1 MSLLTSTNALLSS
14 ITQQP
19 ANAFGGVL
27 TGLIPNSPGPGFG
40 AVLTIVI
47 TVNVVT
53 EVTVTSPGSKYKAGD
68 TLTVSIDQI
77 PNATLPL
84 IFTIQ
89 SGNIEILPQNR
100 WQYRNKV
107 PPINLLTPCQPPNLV
122 QFSREW
128 NFYLD
133 PIQQQHESGGPMTDA
148 ELAAYD
154 KSLAPSLNQLRIDSS
169 IQNFSQIT
177 VSRKTVATDDQNSAF
192 TSTPSGSLTNDSTS
206 TPPGFNN
213 SQFGPN
219 PLPGASNGVYNTTPT
234 TDGAGSGAVLT
245 VTITGGTGNVQTVV
259 VTSGGSGYAIGD
271 VLTIPAAQIGGATA
285 DLIVFIGNNNVSVP
299 VNIASIGNNGEYIP
313 TVLQTQSDVSLA
325 APALIKPPVDGVAQ
339 LSLLDSSAGLLT
351 ATTNGL
357 LPSAATLNLGN
368 PVTNTFVNIP
378 LVTASGVGSGG
389 IVNIRLLLGVVTDV
403 AVVSPGSGYQIGDVV
418 FVLAA
423 TLGTVSDLVF
433 TLLSS
438 ALAQVLIDGGY
449 GFPTGFTRQIETKA
463 LTGCGVDLTVSI
475 NASTPEGSITDLTI
489 CDQGK
494 EYKTGDVIE
503 VINPNEGQLSTNTG
517 ALLASITSQ
526 VTGATI
532 NTWPGIP
539 FITIVGSGSGAIATF
554 IVSAANLVSGIVITN
569 PGSGYKI
576 GDELTIQFASLGV
589 GSAGP
594 VLKLKFGS
602 VDSNAKISIDILAP
616 APLAV
621 TQPNGFIQMDQGG
634 FQLPSGAWGAYL
646 GVVSLSY
653 TGGSINGTTQ
663 SRIVVETCEPHG
675 LNSGDKVDINGVDLF
690 RNSNNFEV
698 IGIHDVN
705 KFEINNPYQYGVL
718 PVGPALNA
726 FVKPYRQ
733 KSSIDQ
739 AGLTVPYRNTVSKT
753 IQKQVFPTTTLFAC
767 AGPQGPTHTGCNNQN
782 YDFSNVNGKTG
793 ANGVPAQSI
802 YNDPPPILQPVNFR
816 GPVATSFGVSKQL
829 NASELAML
837 QLNSVPFP
845 L

>member
-1 MSLLTSTNALLSS
+1 M
-14 ITQQP
+14 
-19 ANAFGGVL
+19 
-27 TGLIPNSPGPGFG
+27 
-40 AVLTIVI
+40 
-47 TVNVVT
+47 
-53 EVTVTSPGSKYKAGD
+53 
-68 TLTVSIDQI
+68 
-77 PNATLPL
+77 
-84 IFTIQ
+84 
-89 SGNIEILPQNR
+89 
-100 WQYRNKV
+100 
-107 PPINLLTPCQPPNLV
+107 
-122 QFSREW
+122 
-128 NFYLD
+128 
-133 PIQQQHESGGPMTDA
+133 
-148 ELAAYD
+148 
-154 KSLAPSLNQLRIDSS
+154 PS
-169 IQNFSQIT
+169 
-177 VSRKTVATDDQNSAF
+177 
-192 TSTPSGSLTNDSTS
+192 
-206 TPPGFNN
+206 
-213 SQFGPN
+213 
-219 PLPGASNGVYNTTPT
+219 
-234 TDGAGSGAVLT
+234 
-245 VTITGGTGNVQTVV
+245 
-259 VTSGGSGYAIGD
+259 
-271 VLTIPAAQIGGATA
+271 
-285 DLIVFIGNNNVSVP
+285 
-299 VNIASIGNNGEYIP
+299 
-313 TVLQTQSDVSLA
+313 VLQTQSDVSLA

-351 ATTNGL
+351 AATNGL

-403 AVVSPGSGYQIGDVV
+403 VVVSPGSGYQIGDVV

-423 TLGTVSDLVF
+423 TLGTVSNLVF

-539 FITIVGSGSGAIATF
+539 FITNVGSGSGAIATF
-554 IVSAANLVSGIVITN
+554 IVSAANLVSGIAITN

-576 GDELTIQFASLGV
+576 GDELTIPFNSLGI
-589 GSAGP
+589 GSTGP

-782 YDFSNVNGKTG
+782 YDFSNVDGKTG

-802 YNDPPPILQPVNFR
+802 YSDPPPILQPVNFR
-816 GPVATSFGVSKQL
+816 GPIATSFGVSKQL